1 MIRYPIFRRSSF
13 IDKIAIKVV
22 HLPFRCIVC
31 NRFFFFFVTDK
42 NLRETCYCRSC
53 NSSNRQRQISYV
65 LIKSLLDKNPVFS
78 SLKGIITRDD
88 ISIYNTE
95 SKGAVHDILR
105 KMKNYTCSEY
115 FGGNYASG
123 DYVNGLL
130 HQDLQSLSFNDNS
143 FDVVLST
150 EVFEHIPDAYD
161 AFKEVYRVLKRGGR
175 HIFTVPFDA
184 AVFKDSVKA
193 LIDES
198 GQIKYLADPEY
209 HTDILRPGEGILVYR
224 IFSLE
229 MMVKLS
235 ELGFF
240 TNMYHLYNPFLGI
253 LGNNAIVFEST
264 KI

>member
-1 MIRYPIFRRSSF
+1 
-13 IDKIAIKVV
+13 
-22 HLPFRCIVC
+22 
-31 NRFFFFFVTDK
+31 
-42 NLRETCYCRSC
+42 
-53 NSSNRQRQISYV
+53 
-65 LIKSLLDKNPVFS
+65 
-78 SLKGIITRDD
+78 
-88 ISIYNTE
+88 
-95 SKGAVHDILR
+95 
-105 KMKNYTCSEY
+105 MKNYTCSEY

-161 AFKEVYRVLKRGGR
+161 AFKEVYRVLKSGGR

-184 AVFKDSVKA
+184 GVFKDSVKA

-209 HTDILRPGEGILVYR
+209 HTDSLRPGEGILVYR

-253 LGNNAIVFEST
+253 LGNNAIVFESI